1 MADGFADAGDFFSL
15 RSRLHRPSAEAVIA
29 QAILIYRSLRH
40 RQGAGDRE
48 GGDIGFPVPTPNSP
62 ATCTVWNHLSAFD
75 WKGRAVA
82 AQPECCTSV
91 EAQVRLGPL
100 LVSYGR
106 KS

>member
-40 RQGAGDRE
+40 RQGAGDRK
-48 GGDIGFPVPTPNSP
+48 GGILDFPYPHRIHPLH
-62 ATCTVWNHLSAFD
+62 ALFGTCTVWNHLSAFD
-75 WKGRAVA
+75 WKGRDVA

-91 EAQVRLGPL
+91 EAQVRP
-100 LVSYGR
+100 
-106 KS
+106 